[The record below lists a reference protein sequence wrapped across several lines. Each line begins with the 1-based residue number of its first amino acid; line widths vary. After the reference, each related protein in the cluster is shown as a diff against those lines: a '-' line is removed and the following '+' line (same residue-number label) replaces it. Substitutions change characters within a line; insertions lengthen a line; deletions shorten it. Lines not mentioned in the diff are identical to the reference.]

1 MAVAQKV
8 SLTVDAYG
16 QLKEEIRSNRFP
28 PGGTLTEPEIAIRLG
43 MSRTPVREALIRL
56 ESEGL
61 VQLIPR
67 RGAKIL
73 PIRADDMREIYEILT
88 ALEPEAAAN
97 LASRNLATD
106 VILPLDQATS
116 DMEEAL
122 DKNDLDQWAEA
133 DDRFHQLLLEING
146 NHRLIGFVSS
156 LYDQAHRARM
166 VTLRLR
172 KWPVKSTEEHRQIVE
187 YLRVGNAELVWETF
201 RKHRMR
207 AMDELLGI
215 LESYKLSHL

>member
-1 MAVAQKV
+1 MSVAQKI
-8 SLTVDAYG
+8 SRTVDAYG

-28 PGGTLTEPEIAIRLG
+28 PGGMLTEPEIAIRLG

-73 PIRADDMREIYEILT
+73 PIRAEDMREIYEILT

-97 LASRNLATD
+97 LASRTLATD
-106 VILPLDQATS
+106 LISPLDNATS
-116 DMEEAL
+116 EMEEAL
-122 DKNDLDQWAEA
+122 KMNDLDRWADA
-133 DDRFHQLLLEING
+133 DDRFHQMLLEING

-172 KWPVKSTEEHRQIVE
+172 NWPVKSTEEHRQIVE
-187 YLRVGNAELVWETF
+187 FLRAGNADLVRDAF
-201 RKHRMR
+201 RKHRIR

-215 LESYKLSHL
+215 LENYKLSNL